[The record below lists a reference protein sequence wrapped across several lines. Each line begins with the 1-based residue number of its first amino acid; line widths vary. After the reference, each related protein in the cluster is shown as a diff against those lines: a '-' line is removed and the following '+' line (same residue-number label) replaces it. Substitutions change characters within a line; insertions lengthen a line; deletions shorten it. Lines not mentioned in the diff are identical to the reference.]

1 MKRTHT
7 CGALRADDDGRTVTL
22 NGWVHRTRDHGGVSF
37 FNLRDH
43 AGITQV
49 VVDQE
54 ASEELKTIAGKLH
67 MEYCLA
73 VEGTVRRRPEAMVNS
88 EMATGEIELAA
99 TRIEILS
106 TSEPL
111 PFMIDE
117 RSDARDDLRFKYRY
131 LDLRTHSMQRK
142 IRLRSEVMQ
151 AVREFLTGENFVEVE
166 TPTMIKSTPEGAR
179 DFLVPSRLHPGSF
192 YAMPQSPQLY
202 KQLLMVSG
210 FDRYFQLAHCFRDE
224 DARGDRQLE
233 HTQIDMEMSFV
244 SKEDVF
250 AVVEGMMGNI
260 FKRTL
265 DIDLPVTFERLPYDD
280 AMNRFGTDKPD
291 LRYGLE
297 LQNFEPFV
305 AGSGFGV
312 FENAVAAGSTVKVLV
327 VPGQAEYSRKQITE
341 LEDVAKT
348 YGAKGLAWTKVR
360 SAAGPATQTSGAT
373 AGSTGT
379 AGSAEATG
387 SGGPAGDHSGLTL
400 DGGIGKFF
408 ASRAGEIAT
417 ALGAAEGDLL
427 LFVADGWKVATT
439 ALGAVRSRL
448 GKDLHLAE
456 PGTFRFAWIVDF
468 PLFEYD
474 EDEKRW
480 AAAHHMFTM
489 PQEQYLETMEE
500 DPGAVKGDLYDL
512 VCNGYELASGSIRIH
527 DPALQSRIF
536 SIVGFDEEEAQRR
549 FGFLLEAFKYGPPPH
564 GGIAPGLDRLVMIMA
579 GEDSIREVIAF
590 PKTANGLSPMDDSPS
605 PVDPAQLAELG
616 LQPAP
621 QQEHPGDEK

>member
-1 MKRTHT
+1 MEQMKRTHS
-7 CGALRADDDGRTVTL
+7 CGALRADHEGQTVTL
-22 NGWVHRTRDHGGVSF
+22 NGWVHRTRDHGGVAF

-49 VVDQE
+49 VVDQDAPE
-54 ASEELKTIAGKLH
+54 DLRDLAGGLH
-67 MEYCLA
+67 MEYCVA
-73 VEGTVRRRPEAMVNS
+73 VEGVVRRRPDAMVNN
-88 EMATGEIELAA
+88 EMDTGEIELAA
-99 TRIEILS
+99 TRMEVLS
-106 TSEPL
+106 TCDPL
-111 PFMIDE
+111 PFMIEE
-117 RSDARDDLRFKYRY
+117 RSDARDDLRFQYRY
-131 LDLRTHSMQRK
+131 LDLRTPSMQRK
-142 IRLRSEVMQ
+142 IRLRSGVMQ
-151 AVREFLTGENFVEVE
+151 AVREYLTAQGFVEVE

-202 KQLLMVSG
+202 KQILMVSG

-250 AVVEGMMGNI
+250 SVVEGMMGLV
-260 FKRTL
+260 FKRSL
-265 DIDLPVTFERLPYDD
+265 GVELPTRFERLPYDE

-291 LRYGLE
+291 LRFDLE
-297 LQNFEPFV
+297 LQDFGPFV

-312 FENAVAAGSTVKVLV
+312 FESTVDAGGTVKVLV
-327 VPGQAEYSRKQITE
+327 VPGQADYSRKQITE
-341 LEDVAKT
+341 LEEVAKT

-360 SAAGPATQTSGAT
+360 P
-373 AGSTGT
+373 
-379 AGSAEATG
+379 AEA
-387 SGGPAGDHSGLTL
+387 GDAAATVTL

-408 ASRAGEIAT
+408 TSRAEEIA
-417 ALGAAEGDLL
+417 AAVDAQPGDLM
-427 LFVADGWKVATT
+427 LFVADRWKTAVT

-448 GKDLHLAE
+448 GRDLELAE

-468 PLFEYD
+468 PLFERNED
-474 EDEKRW
+474 EDRW
-480 AAAHHMFTM
+480 EAAHHMFTM
-489 PQEQYLETMEE
+489 PQEQYLDTMED

-536 SIVGFDEEEAQRR
+536 RIVGFDEEEAQRR

-564 GGIAPGLDRLVMIMA
+564 GGIAPGLDRLVMLMA
-579 GEDSIREVIAF
+579 GEESIREVIAF

-605 PVDPAQLAELG
+605 PVDARQLAELG
-616 LQPAP
+616 LRLAP
-621 QQEHPGDEK
+621 KPPKAE

>member
-7 CGALRADDDGRTVTL
+7 CGALRAADDGRTVTL

-43 AGITQV
+43 AGITQI
-49 VVDQE
+49 VVDQD
-54 ASEELKTIAGKLH
+54 ASEELQAIAGKLH

-73 VEGTVRRRPEAMVNS
+73 VEGVVRRRPKAMVNS
-88 EMATGEIELAA
+88 DMATGEIELAA
-99 TRIEILS
+99 TKIEILS
-106 TSEPL
+106 TCEPL

-131 LDLRTHSMQRK
+131 LDLRTHAMQRK

-244 SKEDVF
+244 SKDDVF
-250 AVVEGMMGNI
+250 AVVEGMMGNV
-260 FKRTL
+260 FKRAL
-265 DIDLPVTFERLPYDD
+265 DIDLPATFERLPYDE

-291 LRYGLE
+291 LRYELE
-297 LQNFEPFV
+297 LQDFAPFV

-312 FENAVAAGSTVKVLV
+312 FENALAGGGSVKALV
-327 VPGQAEYSRKQITE
+327 VPGKAEYSRKQITG

-360 SAAGPATQTSGAT
+360 VAEAG
-373 AGSTGT
+373 AGGGT
-379 AGSAEATG
+379 AGG
-387 SGGPAGDHSGLTL
+387 STANVTL

-408 ASRAGEIAT
+408 APRAAEITA

-427 LFVADGWKVATT
+427 LFVADSWRVATT

-448 GKDLHLAE
+448 GKDLQLAE

-474 EDEKRW
+474 EDEDRW

-489 PQEQYLETMEE
+489 PQEQYLETMEQ

-527 DPALQSRIF
+527 DAALQSRIF
-536 SIVGFDEEEAQRR
+536 RIVGFDEEEAQRR

-590 PKTANGLSPMDDSPS
+590 PKTANGLSPMDESPS
-605 PVDPAQLAELG
+605 PVDPGQLAELG
-616 LQPAP
+616 LQLALDV
-621 QQEHPGDEK
+621 EADAGSAGDATSSAGADA

>member
-1 MKRTHT
+1 MEQMKRTHT
-7 CGALRADDDGRTVTL
+7 CGALRAADAGQTVTL

-49 VVDQE
+49 VVDQDAPAALRE
-54 ASEELKTIAGKLH
+54 AATSLR
-67 MEYCLA
+67 MEFCVA
-73 VEGTVRRRPEAMVNS
+73 VEGTVRARPEAMVNS
-88 EMATGEIELAA
+88 EMPTGEIELAA
-99 TRIEILS
+99 TKIEILS
-106 TSEPL
+106 TCEPL

-131 LDLRTHSMQRK
+131 LDLRTHAMQRK

-151 AVREFLTGENFVEVE
+151 AVREYLTGLNFVEVE

-244 SKEDVF
+244 SKDDVF
-250 AVVEGMMGNI
+250 AVVEGMLGNV
-260 FKRTL
+260 FRRAL
-265 DIDLPVTFERLPYDD
+265 QVELPPTFERLSYDD
-280 AMNRFGTDKPD
+280 AMNRYGTDKPD
-291 LRYGLE
+291 LRFELE
-297 LQNFEPFV
+297 LQDFAPFV

-312 FENAVAAGSTVKVLV
+312 FENAVADGGSVKVLV

-360 SAAGPATQTSGAT
+360 AADDAAAGT
-373 AGSTGT
+373 APGS
-379 AGSAEATG
+379 SA
-387 SGGPAGDHSGLTL
+387 PTL

-408 ASRAGEIAT
+408 ADRAGEIT
-417 ALGAAEGDLL
+417 EALGAGAGDLL
-427 LFVADGWKVATT
+427 LFVADSWRVATT

-448 GKDLHLAE
+448 GRDLALAA

-474 EDEKRW
+474 EEEGRW

-489 PQEQYLETMEE
+489 PQEQYLETMED

-536 SIVGFDEEEAQRR
+536 RIVGFDEEEAQRR
-549 FGFLLEAFKYGPPPH
+549 FGFLLEAFRYGPPPH

-579 GEDSIREVIAF
+579 GEESIREVIAF
-590 PKTANGLSPMDDSPS
+590 PKTANGLSPLDDSPS
-605 PVDPAQLAELG
+605 PVDARQLAELG
-616 LQPAP
+616 LQLAP
-621 QQEHPGDEK
+621 RQENQ

>member
-1 MKRTHT
+1 MEQMKRTHT
-7 CGALRADDDGRTVTL
+7 CGALRAADAGQTVTL

-49 VVDQE
+49 VVDQDAPAALRE
-54 ASEELKTIAGKLH
+54 TATSLR
-67 MEYCLA
+67 MEFCVA
-73 VEGTVRRRPEAMVNS
+73 VEGTVRARPEAMVNG

-99 TRIEILS
+99 TKIEILS
-106 TSEPL
+106 TCEPL

-131 LDLRTHSMQRK
+131 LDLRTHAMQRK

-151 AVREFLTGENFVEVE
+151 AVREYLTGLNFVEVE

-244 SKEDVF
+244 SKDDVF
-250 AVVEGMMGNI
+250 TVVEGMLGNV
-260 FKRTL
+260 FRRAL
-265 DIDLPVTFERLPYDD
+265 QVELPATFERLSYDE

-291 LRYGLE
+291 LRYDLE
-297 LQNFEPFV
+297 LQDFAPFV

-312 FENAVAAGSTVKVLV
+312 FENTLAGGGNVKVLV
-327 VPGQAEYSRKQITE
+327 VPGQADYSRKQITE

-360 SAAGPATQTSGAT
+360 AGDDPAAGGNT
-373 AGSTGT
+373 TGNGT
-379 AGSAEATG
+379 
-387 SGGPAGDHSGLTL
+387 LTL

-408 ASRAGEIAT
+408 TDRAGEITA
-417 ALGAAEGDLL
+417 ALGAGAGDLL
-427 LFVADGWKVATT
+427 LFVADTWRVATT

-448 GKDLHLAE
+448 GKDLHLAQ

-468 PLFEYD
+468 PLFEFD
-474 EDEKRW
+474 EEGGRW

-489 PQEQYLETMEE
+489 PQEQYLETMED

-536 SIVGFDEEEAQRR
+536 RIVGFDEEEAQRR
-549 FGFLLEAFKYGPPPH
+549 FGFLLEAFRYGPPPH

-579 GEDSIREVIAF
+579 GEESIREVIAF
-590 PKTANGLSPMDDSPS
+590 PKTANGLSPLDDSPS
-605 PVDPAQLAELG
+605 PVDAAQLAELG
-616 LQPAP
+616 LQLAP
-621 QQEHPGDEK
+621 RPEEK